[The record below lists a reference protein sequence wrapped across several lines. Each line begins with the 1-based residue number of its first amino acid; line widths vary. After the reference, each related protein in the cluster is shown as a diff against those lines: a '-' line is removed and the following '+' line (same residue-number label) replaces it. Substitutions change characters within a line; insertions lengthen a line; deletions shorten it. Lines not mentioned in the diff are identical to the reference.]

1 MPVEKEIY
9 DDCTIN
15 KEMILKGHTGY
26 CKVVEISISV
36 VDKLLRILFEDV
48 QNRTFGWV
56 KKIVFKLLN
65 NDNKKCK
72 QNSTVN

>member
-1 MPVEKEIY
+1 M
-9 DDCTIN
+9 
-15 KEMILKGHTGY
+15 
-26 CKVVEISISV
+26 SISV
-36 VDKLLRILFEDV
+36 VDKFLRILFEDV

>member
-1 MPVEKEIY
+1 M
-9 DDCTIN
+9 
-15 KEMILKGHTGY
+15 
-26 CKVVEISISV
+26 SISV
-36 VDKLLRILFEDV
+36 VDKFLRILFEDV

-56 KKIVFKLLN
+56 KKLFLLLN